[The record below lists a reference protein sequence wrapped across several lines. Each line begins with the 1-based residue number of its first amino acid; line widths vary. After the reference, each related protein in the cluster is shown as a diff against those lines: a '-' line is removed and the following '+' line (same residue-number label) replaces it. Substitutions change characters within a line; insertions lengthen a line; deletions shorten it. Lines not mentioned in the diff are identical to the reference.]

1 MATIVI
7 RIQLEGNGP
16 GIILND
22 GVSNG
27 PNIITMA
34 QNDDV
39 IKWKL
44 IPNSG
49 IDSLD
54 GINDKSGNVFCP
66 NPSKNQDGS
75 WQGVVK
81 APEGAIEN
89 YLVEYTFHGVQY
101 NHDPQVQVHQRS

>member
-7 RIQLEGNGP
+7 RIELDGNGP

-27 PNIITMA
+27 PNITTQTQVGDI
-34 QNDDV
+34 V
-39 IKWKL
+39 KWKL

-54 GINDKSGNVFCP
+54 GINDEEGDVF
-66 NPSKNQDGS
+66 NPDPTENPDGS
-75 WQGVVK
+75 WQGTVT
-81 APEGAIEN
+81 APVGTIET
-89 YLVEYTFHGVQY
+89 YLVEYTIDGVQY
-101 NHDPQVQVHQRS
+101 DHDPVIQVHQ